1 MGRLSVLLHIKL
13 NTMKKHLLLLL
24 LTLLIGPLSA
34 QPREIKNVIV
44 MIPDGASTNLLS
56 ISRWYQY
63 YLNNDKTRLAID
75 PYLCGVVK
83 THSSDAPIGDSAPT
97 TSCYMTGQPTQTGFV
112 SMYPLQT
119 PNDLVTIDPD
129 QAYQPMASLLEAAKL
144 IKGKSTG
151 LVFTCEFPHATPAD
165 CAAHWYRRSHYD
177 VIGKQMLY
185 NNIDV
190 LIGGGNKF
198 FTPQHKSYLLE
209 QEYQVVQDDI
219 AALRACREGKLWA
232 LFEKESLP
240 YEIDRDTA
248 ITPSL
253 AEMTRK
259 AITLLSQNENG
270 FFLMVEGSKIDWA
283 AHDND
288 GKTMITEFLAFDEA
302 VKEALS
308 FANRDGKTV
317 VVILPDHG
325 TGGISLGNR
334 NANWG
339 YDRLTLDTLM
349 KPLTEY
355 TASINKMVPLVKKAA
370 PESLDS
376 LFQQYY
382 NITLT
387 EFDRTLIHQSRDYD
401 LSPLHSEEREKNY
414 PLVYNISTI
423 LYDRTY
429 IGFTTYGHT
438 GEDVFLAVYHP
449 YADIP
454 TGMHTNIEINSYLCR
469 QLGIAGHLP
478 ELTQKLFTPHHI
490 LFQEIGGVT
499 ITIDSVARNQYILT
513 AKRGKDTMV
522 IESNTNYILF
532 NKEKIELNS
541 LMIYVDI
548 NKTFYLPER
557 VKHFW
562 GKR

>member
-1 MGRLSVLLHIKL
+1 MPQIKP
-13 NTMKKHLLLLL
+13 HLLLLL
-24 LTLLIGPLSA
+24 FSLLLSVSLSA
-34 QPREIKNVIV
+34 QPKEIKNVIV
-44 MIPDGASTNLLS
+44 MIPDGTSTNLLS

-63 YLNNDKTRLAID
+63 YLNSDKTRLAVDSYI
-75 PYLCGVVK
+75 CGVVK

-97 TSCYMTGQPTQTGFV
+97 TACYMTGQLTQTGFV
-112 SMYPLQT
+112 SMYPFQT
-119 PNDLVTIDPD
+119 PNDLVPIDNTKT
-129 QAYQPMASLLEAAKL
+129 YQPMASLLEAAKL
-144 IKGKSTG
+144 IKGKSIG

-165 CAAHWYRRSHYD
+165 CAAHWYNRSQYN

-198 FTPQHKSYLLE
+198 FPPEYKNYLLE
-209 QEYQVVQDDI
+209 HEYSVVQDDI
-219 AALRACREGKLWA
+219 STFRACREGKLWA
-232 LFEKESLP
+232 LFEEESLP

-302 VKEALS
+302 VKEAIS

-317 VVILPDHG
+317 VVVLPDHG
-325 TGGISLGNR
+325 NSGISLGNR
-334 NANWG
+334 NSNWG
-339 YDRLTLDTLM
+339 YDRLTLDTLI
-349 KPLTEY
+349 KPLTQY
-355 TASINKMVPLVKKAA
+355 SISINKMVQFVKKTA
-370 PESLDS
+370 PEQLDS
-376 LFQQYY
+376 LFHQHYH
-382 NITLT
+382 IALT
-387 EFDRTLIHQSRDYD
+387 ESDRVLIHQSRDYD
-401 LSPLHSEEREKNY
+401 RSPVQSNERAKNY

-423 LYDRTY
+423 LYARTY

-449 YADIP
+449 YDDIP
-454 TGMHTNIEINSYLCR
+454 IGMHTNVEINHYLSR
-469 QLGIAGHLP
+469 QLGVGDRLP
-478 ELTQKLFTPHHI
+478 ELTQKLFTPHQT

-499 ITIDSVARNQYILT
+499 VTIDSVSSNQYILT
-513 AKRGKDTMV
+513 AKKGKNKMV
-522 IESNTNYILF
+522 IESNTSYILF

-541 LMIYVDI
+541 LMIYVDK

-557 VKHFW
+557 VKVFFN
-562 GKR
+562 